1 MRPRA
6 SDEVAVDVSDA
17 PSTSGGDGDLGF
29 WQLLSGREIARPTH
43 PAKGGV
49 RSRVV
54 LLHGWLMSH
63 ACWLNTATQLR
74 DRYGH
79 DVLLLDFPGHGRS
92 PLLPEFT
99 DHHPLAF
106 AHRLRAVLRRR
117 VGPGGGWTAPR
128 LRSIRS
134 IQNSGSRR
142 KPRLKILWFCAVCP
156 WAALCPACT
165 RTRIRAKCRAS
176 CWSRRPAWTS
186 KWATRRRDL
195 SRPLRVSALHLA
207 LAVRARGGRLG
218 RWLVS
223 RGCAPAHAA
232 LSHLHLVRDTPTFG
246 VPRDMPARLRRAG
259 VPTALVW
266 GALDQFHTAQ
276 IRRWKAGRPHAR
288 DARLAREHT
297 EHTEGEVFEPD
308 DERSAATT
316 NASTFR
322 RGKKKDAGVHILV
335 HPYFDHFAACVFL
348 DALRLAERAHFWH
361 DTHDVP
367 PRVNEV
373 FPPVAGARGARGPW
387 RARSCESRKTRAR
400 RARTSRESQESS
412 NRRERRVG
420 RRGGRRYHSSYVA
433 YSAKGV
439 VYVVVVYYLSR

>member
-99 DHHPLAF
+99 DHHPEAF
-106 AHRLRAVLRRR
+106 VDRLRAVLRRVGWAPGDGAGRSDPDRR
-117 VGPGGGWTAPR
+117 VFSSRAEVTANPGGEGTSATSVPPPLVLCGLSLGGVVSCLYADRHPGEVSRVVLVASPGLDEKWYAPP
-128 LRSIRS
+128 
-134 IQNSGSRR
+134 N
-142 KPRLKILWFCAVCP
+142 V
-156 WAALCPACT
+156 T
-165 RTRIRAKCRAS
+165 
-176 CWSRRPAWTS
+176 
-186 KWATRRRDL
+186 
-195 SRPLRVSALHLA
+195 RPLRVAALRLA
-207 LAVRARGGRLG
+207 WLLRSRGGRLG
-218 RWLVS
+218 QWLVS
-223 RGCAPAHAA
+223 SRCAPVHAA
-232 LSHLHLVRDTPTFG
+232 LSHARLVRDTPTFG

-259 VPTALVW
+259 IPTALVW

-288 DARLAREHT
+288 DARLAREQT
-297 EHTEGEVFEPD
+297 EQTEGERGDERSD
-308 DERSAATT
+308 DERLATT
-316 NASTFR
+316 NAPTFSES
-322 RGKKKDAGVHILV
+322 GKDAGVHILV

-373 FPPVAGARGARGPW
+373 FPPVAGARGARGPAP
-387 RARSCESRKTRAR
+387 RAK
-400 RARTSRESQESS
+400 
-412 NRRERRVG
+412 
-420 RRGGRRYHSSYVA
+420 
-433 YSAKGV
+433 
-439 VYVVVVYYLSR
+439 L

>member
-17 PSTSGGDGDLGF
+17 PSTSEGDGDLGF

-99 DHHPLAF
+99 DHHPEAF
-106 AHRLRAVLRRR
+106 VDRLRAVLRRVGWAPGDGAGRSDPDRR
-117 VGPGGGWTAPR
+117 VFSSRAEVTANPGGEGTSATSVPPPLVLCGLSLGGVVSCLYADAYPGEVSRVVLVASPGLDEKWYAPP
-128 LRSIRS
+128 
-134 IQNSGSRR
+134 N
-142 KPRLKILWFCAVCP
+142 V
-156 WAALCPACT
+156 T
-165 RTRIRAKCRAS
+165 
-176 CWSRRPAWTS
+176 
-186 KWATRRRDL
+186 
-195 SRPLRVSALHLA
+195 RPLRVAALRLA
-207 LAVRARGGRLG
+207 WLLRSRGGRLG
-218 RWLVS
+218 QWLVS
-223 RGCAPAHAA
+223 SRCAPVHAA
-232 LSHLHLVRDTPTFG
+232 LSHARLVRDTPTFG

-259 VPTALVW
+259 IPTALVW

-276 IRRWKAGRPHAR
+276 IARWKAGRPHAR
-288 DARLAREHT
+288 DARLAEDRAGTDAGPTDAGTAGDAGAEA
-297 EHTEGEVFEPD
+297 E
-308 DERSAATT
+308 
-316 NASTFR
+316 
-322 RGKKKDAGVHILV
+322 KKKPTRDAGVHILV

-361 DTHDVP
+361 DTRDAP

-373 FPPVAGARGARGPW
+373 FLPAAGALPSARGAEL
-387 RARSCESRKTRAR
+387 RAK
-400 RARTSRESQESS
+400 
-412 NRRERRVG
+412 
-420 RRGGRRYHSSYVA
+420 
-433 YSAKGV
+433 
-439 VYVVVVYYLSR
+439 L

>member
-17 PSTSGGDGDLGF
+17 PSTSEGDGDLGF

-106 AHRLRAVLRRR
+106 AHRLRAVLRRVGWAPARRLDGAAPSIDPIDPEQRFSSKATTQNPLVLCGLSLGGVVSCLYADAYPGEVSR
-117 VGPGGGWTAPR
+117 VVLVASPGLDEKWYAPP
-128 LRSIRS
+128 
-134 IQNSGSRR
+134 N
-142 KPRLKILWFCAVCP
+142 V
-156 WAALCPACT
+156 T
-165 RTRIRAKCRAS
+165 
-176 CWSRRPAWTS
+176 
-186 KWATRRRDL
+186 
-195 SRPLRVSALHLA
+195 RPLRVAALRLA
-207 LAVRARGGRLG
+207 WLLRSRGGRLG
-218 RWLVS
+218 QWLVS
-223 RGCAPAHAA
+223 SRCAPVHAA
-232 LSHLHLVRDTPTFG
+232 LSHARLVRDTPTFG

-259 VPTALVW
+259 IPTALVW

-276 IRRWKAGRPHAR
+276 IARWKAGRPHAR
-288 DARLAREHT
+288 DARLAEDRAGTDAGPTDAGTAGDAGAEA
-297 EHTEGEVFEPD
+297 E
-308 DERSAATT
+308 
-316 NASTFR
+316 
-322 RGKKKDAGVHILV
+322 KKKPTRDAGVHILV

-361 DTHDVP
+361 DTRDAP

-373 FPPVAGARGARGPW
+373 FLPAAGALPSARGAEL
-387 RARSCESRKTRAR
+387 RAK
-400 RARTSRESQESS
+400 
-412 NRRERRVG
+412 
-420 RRGGRRYHSSYVA
+420 
-433 YSAKGV
+433 
-439 VYVVVVYYLSR
+439 L

>member
-106 AHRLRAVLRRR
+106 ADRLRAVLRRVGWAPARRLDGAAPSIDPIDPEKRFSSKATIDVQNHSVERTPPLVLCGLSLGGVVSCLYADTYPGEVSR
-117 VGPGGGWTAPR
+117 VVLVASPGLDEKWYAPP
-128 LRSIRS
+128 
-134 IQNSGSRR
+134 N
-142 KPRLKILWFCAVCP
+142 V
-156 WAALCPACT
+156 
-165 RTRIRAKCRAS
+165 
-176 CWSRRPAWTS
+176 
-186 KWATRRRDL
+186 

-207 LAVRARGGRLG
+207 RAVRARGGRLG

-223 RGCAPAHAA
+223 RGCAPVHAA

-288 DARLAREHT
+288 DARLAREQT
-297 EHTEGEVFEPD
+297 ERTEQTEGERG

-316 NASTFR
+316 NFPAPTFSES
-322 RGKKKDAGVHILV
+322 GKDAGVHILV

-373 FPPVAGARGARGPW
+373 FPPVAGARAARGPAA
-387 RARSCESRKTRAR
+387 RAK
-400 RARTSRESQESS
+400 
-412 NRRERRVG
+412 
-420 RRGGRRYHSSYVA
+420 
-433 YSAKGV
+433 
-439 VYVVVVYYLSR
+439 L

>member
-17 PSTSGGDGDLGF
+17 PSTSEGDGDLGF

-106 AHRLRAVLRRR
+106 ADRLRAVLRRVGWAPARRLDGAAPSIDPIDPEKRFSSKATVDVQNHSVERTPPLVLCGLSLGGVVSCLYADAYPGEVSR
-117 VGPGGGWTAPR
+117 VVLVASPGLDEKWYAPP
-128 LRSIRS
+128 
-134 IQNSGSRR
+134 N
-142 KPRLKILWFCAVCP
+142 V
-156 WAALCPACT
+156 
-165 RTRIRAKCRAS
+165 
-176 CWSRRPAWTS
+176 
-186 KWATRRRDL
+186 

-207 LAVRARGGRLG
+207 RAVRARGGRLG

-276 IRRWKAGRPHAR
+276 IARWKAGRPHAR
-288 DARLAREHT
+288 DARLAEDRAGTDAGPTDAGTAGDAGAEA
-297 EHTEGEVFEPD
+297 E
-308 DERSAATT
+308 
-316 NASTFR
+316 
-322 RGKKKDAGVHILV
+322 KKKPTRDAGVHILV

-361 DTHDVP
+361 DTRDAP

-373 FPPVAGARGARGPW
+373 FLPAAGALPSARGAEL
-387 RARSCESRKTRAR
+387 RAK
-400 RARTSRESQESS
+400 
-412 NRRERRVG
+412 
-420 RRGGRRYHSSYVA
+420 
-433 YSAKGV
+433 
-439 VYVVVVYYLSR
+439 L

>member
-106 AHRLRAVLRRR
+106 AHRLRAVLRR
-117 VGPGGGWTAPR
+117 VGWAPRGGRTAPR

-165 RTRIRAKCRAS
+165 RTRIRAKCRA
-176 CWSRRPAWTS
+176 RRAGRVARLDE
-186 KWATRRRDL
+186 KWYAPPNL

-207 LAVRARGGRLG
+207 SLCARAAGASAGGWCPRVRPRTPRCRTCTRARHADVR
-218 RWLVS
+218 R
-223 RGCAPAHAA
+223 AAH
-232 LSHLHLVRDTPTFG
+232 
-246 VPRDMPARLRRAG
+246 MPARLRRAG
-259 VPTALVW
+259 VPTALC
-266 GALDQFHTAQ
+266 GARWTSSTP
-276 IRRWKAGRPHAR
+276 RRSGAGRRAGRTPATRGSRGNTPNTPKAKSSNPTMNGAR
-288 DARLAREHT
+288 RRRTRRL
-297 EHTEGEVFEPD
+297 
-308 DERSAATT
+308 SAA
-316 NASTFR
+316 
-322 RGKKKDAGVHILV
+322 GKKDAGVHILV
-335 HPYFDHFAACVFL
+335 HPYFDHFAACVFP
-348 DALRLAERAHFWH
+348 DALR
-361 DTHDVP
+361 
-367 PRVNEV
+367 
-373 FPPVAGARGARGPW
+373 
-387 RARSCESRKTRAR
+387 
-400 RARTSRESQESS
+400 
-412 NRRERRVG
+412 
-420 RRGGRRYHSSYVA
+420 
-433 YSAKGV
+433 
-439 VYVVVVYYLSR
+439 

>member
-6 SDEVAVDVSDA
+6 SDEVSVDLSDA

-43 PAKGGV
+43 PARGGV

-106 AHRLRAVLRRR
+106 VARLRAVLRR
-117 VGPGGGWTAPR
+117 VGWAPPATR
-128 LRSIRS
+128 GDGDDRSEPDRAGVVSTTRS
-134 IQNSGSRR
+134 HRTNETEDENTSSEAR
-142 KPRLKILWFCAVCP
+142 
-156 WAALCPACT
+156 T
-165 RTRIRAKCRAS
+165 RTRTRTPPLVLCGLSLGGAVS
-176 CWSRRPAWTS
+176 CLYATAFPKEVSRVVLVSSPGLDE
-186 KWATRRRDL
+186 KWYAPPNVT
-195 SRPLRVSALHLA
+195 RPLRVSALCLA
-207 LAVRARGGRLG
+207 RAVRSRGGRLG
-218 RWLVS
+218 KWLVS
-223 RGCAPAHAA
+223 KKCTPVHAA
-232 LSHLHLVRDTPTFG
+232 LSHLRLVRDTPTFG
-246 VPRDMPARLRRAG
+246 VPPDMPARLRAMG
-259 VPTALVW
+259 IPTVLAW

-276 IRRWKAGRPHAR
+276 IARWKAGRPHAR
-288 DARLAREHT
+288 DARLAEDR
-297 EHTEGEVFEPD
+297 D
-308 DERSAATT
+308 
-316 NASTFR
+316 
-322 RGKKKDAGVHILV
+322 DAGVHILV

-361 DTHDVP
+361 DTHDAP

-373 FPPVAGARGARGPW
+373 FLPVAKNARGDARGAAL
-387 RARSCESRKTRAR
+387 RAKM
-400 RARTSRESQESS
+400 
-412 NRRERRVG
+412 
-420 RRGGRRYHSSYVA
+420 
-433 YSAKGV
+433 
-439 VYVVVVYYLSR
+439 

>member
-6 SDEVAVDVSDA
+6 SDEVSVDVSDA

-43 PAKGGV
+43 PARGGV

-106 AHRLRAVLRRR
+106 ADRLRAVLRRVGWAPAQRLDGAAPSIDPIDPEKRFSSKATTQNHSVERTPPLVLCGLSLGGVVSCLYADAYPGEVSR
-117 VGPGGGWTAPR
+117 VVLVASPGLDEKWYAPP
-128 LRSIRS
+128 
-134 IQNSGSRR
+134 N
-142 KPRLKILWFCAVCP
+142 V
-156 WAALCPACT
+156 
-165 RTRIRAKCRAS
+165 
-176 CWSRRPAWTS
+176 
-186 KWATRRRDL
+186 

-207 LAVRARGGRLG
+207 RAVRARGGRLG

-223 RGCAPAHAA
+223 RGCAPVHAA

-276 IRRWKAGRPHAR
+276 IARWKAGRPHAR
-288 DARLAREHT
+288 DARLAEDRAGTDAGPTDAGTAGDAGAEA
-297 EHTEGEVFEPD
+297 E
-308 DERSAATT
+308 
-316 NASTFR
+316 
-322 RGKKKDAGVHILV
+322 KKKPTRDAGVHILV

-361 DTHDVP
+361 DTRDAP

-373 FPPVAGARGARGPW
+373 FLPAAGALPSARGAEL
-387 RARSCESRKTRAR
+387 RAK
-400 RARTSRESQESS
+400 
-412 NRRERRVG
+412 
-420 RRGGRRYHSSYVA
+420 
-433 YSAKGV
+433 
-439 VYVVVVYYLSR
+439 L

>member
-106 AHRLRAVLRRR
+106 AHRLRAVLRRVGWAPARRLDGAAPSIDPIDPEQRFSSKARTQNPLVLCGLSLGGVVSCLYADAYPGEVSR
-117 VGPGGGWTAPR
+117 VVLVASPGLDEKWYAPP
-128 LRSIRS
+128 
-134 IQNSGSRR
+134 N
-142 KPRLKILWFCAVCP
+142 
-156 WAALCPACT
+156 
-165 RTRIRAKCRAS
+165 
-176 CWSRRPAWTS
+176 
-186 KWATRRRDL
+186 L

-373 FPPVAGARGARGPW
+373 FPPVAGARGARGPAA
-387 RARSCESRKTRAR
+387 RAK
-400 RARTSRESQESS
+400 
-412 NRRERRVG
+412 
-420 RRGGRRYHSSYVA
+420 
-433 YSAKGV
+433 
-439 VYVVVVYYLSR
+439 L